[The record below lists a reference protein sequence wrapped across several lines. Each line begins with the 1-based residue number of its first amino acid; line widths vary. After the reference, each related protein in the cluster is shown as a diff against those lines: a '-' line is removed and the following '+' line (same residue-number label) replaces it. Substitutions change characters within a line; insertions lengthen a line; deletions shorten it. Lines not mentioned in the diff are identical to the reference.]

1 MGKTTVAVMTA
12 PTKVTLEDL
21 KSQVSTMAVTDKR
34 AKDEKHSR
42 NQKLAGMFN
51 GYFLLTYG
59 IAKWE
64 EYGFAKDISLAS
76 KQVRDV
82 IKVLRDSYTV
92 DGKKHS
98 NFGQVISECRKYAPA
113 MRLEAEAQKKAL
125 AAIQEAR
132 KGKSES
138 KWIIDRLRDDL
149 SPLFKAVVR
158 GVQEDDEKKLM
169 ELKIDAKTKA
179 ILRKVQTSLN
189 EALANVGIDT
199 ATFK

>member
-12 PTKVTLEDL
+12 PTKITLEDL
-21 KSQVSTMAVTDKR
+21 KGQVSTMAVTDKK
-34 AKDEKHSR
+34 AKDDKHSR
-42 NQKLAGMFN
+42 NQKLAGMLN

-82 IKVLRDSYTV
+82 IKVLRESYTV

-113 MRLEAEAQKKAL
+113 MRLEAGAKMKAL

-132 KGKSES
+132 KGKSDS
-138 KWIIDRLRDDL
+138 KWIVDRLRDDL
-149 SPLFKAVVR
+149 SPLYKAVVR
-158 GVQEDDEKKLM
+158 GVQEDDEKKLI

-189 EALANVGIDT
+189 EALANVGVDT